1 MSLQKYWGNF
11 HLTVPGVMLLS
22 ALLVGCDEDVAQ
34 NAAPQAPAV
43 SAADVVVK
51 SISQWDSFNGRI
63 EAVESVQL
71 RPRVSGY
78 IDKVNY
84 TDGQEVRKGEVLFT
98 IDDRTYRAALEQ
110 AQATL
115 ARAKTQASL
124 ARSEANRTDK
134 LVNTNLVSRE
144 EWEQRRAAAT
154 QAQADI
160 RAAQAAVDAAQLNLD
175 FTKVTAPIDG
185 RASRA
190 LITSGNLVTA
200 GDSAS
205 VLTTLVSQKTVYVY
219 FDVDESTYLHYQN
232 LARSGQG
239 ASSNHLA
246 LPVEIGLVG
255 EEGYPHQ
262 GKVDFLD
269 NQLTPSTGTIRMRAL
284 LDNAQRQFTPGLFAR
299 VRLPGSAE
307 FNPTLIDDKAVLT
320 DQDRKYV
327 YVVDKEGKAQRR
339 DITPG
344 RLADGLRIVQQGLKP
359 GDRVIVDGLQKVF
372 MPGMP
377 VNAKTVAMTAS
388 TALN

>member
-1 MSLQKYWGNF
+1 MSLQKTWGNF
-11 HLTVPGVMLLS
+11 HLNALGAMLLS
-22 ALLVGCDEDVAQ
+22 VLLVGCDNSVAQ
-34 NAAPQAPAV
+34 NAAPPAPAV

-84 TDGQEVRKGEVLFT
+84 TDGQEVTKGEVLFT

-110 AQATL
+110 AQANL

-124 ARSEANRTDK
+124 AQSEANRTDK
-134 LVNTNLVSRE
+134 LVNTNVVSRE
-144 EWEQRRAAAT
+144 EWEQRRSAAT

-200 GDSAS
+200 GDTAS

-239 ASSNHLA
+239 ASSNHTA
-246 LPVEIGLVG
+246 LPVEIGLTG

-307 FNPTLIDDKAVLT
+307 FKATLIDDKAVLT

-327 YVVDKEGKAQRR
+327 YIVDKEGKAQRR

-344 RLADGLRIVQQGLKP
+344 RLADGLRIVRQGLNP
-359 GDRVIVDGLQKVF
+359 GDKVIVEGLQKVF

-377 VNAKTVAMTAS
+377 VNAKTVAMTATS
-388 TALN
+388 ALN

>member
-1 MSLQKYWGNF
+1 MSLQKTWGNSP
-11 HLTVPGVMLLS
+11 LSALGAILLS
-22 ALLVGCDEDVAQ
+22 VLLVGCDNSVAQ
-34 NAAPQAPAV
+34 NAAPPAPAV

-84 TDGQEVRKGEVLFT
+84 TDGQEVMKGEVLFT

-110 AQATL
+110 AQANL

-124 ARSEANRTDK
+124 AQSEANRTDK
-134 LVNTNLVSRE
+134 LINTHLVSRE
-144 EWEQRRAAAT
+144 EWEQRRSAAV

-200 GDSAS
+200 GDTAS

-239 ASSNHLA
+239 ASSNHTA
-246 LPVEIGLVG
+246 LPVEIGLTG

-284 LDNAQRQFTPGLFAR
+284 LDNSQRQFTPGLFAR

-307 FNPTLIDDKAVLT
+307 FKATLIDDKAVLT

-327 YVVDKEGKAQRR
+327 YIVDKEGKAQRR

-344 RLADGLRIVQQGLKP
+344 RLADGLRIVRQGLNP
-359 GDRVIVDGLQKVF
+359 GDKVIVEGLQKVF

-377 VNAKTVAMTAS
+377 VNAKTVAMTATS
-388 TALN
+388 ALN

>member
-1 MSLQKYWGNF
+1 MSLQKTWGNSP
-11 HLTVPGVMLLS
+11 LSALGAMLLS
-22 ALLVGCDEDVAQ
+22 VLLVGCDDSVAQ
-34 NAAPQAPAV
+34 NAAPPAPAV

-84 TDGQEVRKGEVLFT
+84 TDGQEVKKGEVLFT

-110 AQATL
+110 AQANL

-124 ARSEANRTDK
+124 AQSEANRTDK
-134 LVNTNLVSRE
+134 LINTHLVSRE
-144 EWEQRRAAAT
+144 EWEQRRSAAV

-200 GDSAS
+200 GDTAS

-239 ASSNHLA
+239 ASSNHTA
-246 LPVEIGLVG
+246 LPVEIGLTG

-284 LDNAQRQFTPGLFAR
+284 LDNSQRQFTPGLFAR

-307 FNPTLIDDKAVLT
+307 FKATLIDDKAVLT

-327 YVVDKEGKAQRR
+327 YIVDKEGKAQRR

-344 RLADGLRIVQQGLKP
+344 RLADGLRIVRQGLNP
-359 GDRVIVDGLQKVF
+359 GDKVIVEGLQKVF

-377 VNAKTVAMTAS
+377 VNAKTVAMTATS
-388 TALN
+388 ALN

>member
-1 MSLQKYWGNF
+1 MSLHKPWVNF
-11 HLTVPGVMLLS
+11 HLNALGAMFFSV
-22 ALLVGCDEDVAQ
+22 LLVGCDRGVAQ
-34 NAAPQAPAV
+34 NAVPQAPAV
-43 SAADVVVK
+43 SAASVVVK

-84 TDGQEVRKGEVLFT
+84 TDGQEVKKGEVLFT

-124 ARSEANRTDK
+124 AQSEANRTDK
-134 LVNTNLVSRE
+134 LINTNLVSRE
-144 EWEQRRAAAT
+144 EWEQRRSAAA
-154 QAQADI
+154 QALADI

-307 FNPTLIDDKAVLT
+307 FKATLIDDKAVLT

-327 YVVDKEGKAQRR
+327 YIVDKEGKAQRR

-344 RLADGLRIVQQGLKP
+344 RLADGLRIVQQGLTP

-377 VNAKTVAMTAS
+377 VNAKTVAMTVS

>member
-1 MSLQKYWGNF
+1 MSLQKTWGNI
-11 HLTVPGVMLLS
+11 HLTALGAMMLS
-22 ALLVGCDEDVAQ
+22 FLLVGCDDSVAQ
-34 NAAPQAPAV
+34 NAAPPAPAV
-43 SAADVVVK
+43 SAAKVLVK

-84 TDGQEVRKGEVLFT
+84 TDGQEVKKGQVLFT

-124 ARSEANRTDK
+124 AQSEANRTDK
-134 LVNTNLVSRE
+134 LVHTNLVSRE
-144 EWEQRRAAAT
+144 EWEQRRSAAV

-200 GDSAS
+200 GDTAS

-232 LARSGQG
+232 LARRGQS
-239 ASSNHLA
+239 ASSDNQA

-284 LDNAQRQFTPGLFAR
+284 LDNSQRLFTPGLFAR
-299 VRLPGSAE
+299 ARLPGSAA
-307 FNPTLIDDKAVLT
+307 FQATLIDDKAVLT

-327 YVVDKEGKAQRR
+327 YIVDKDGKAQRR

-344 RLADGLRIVQQGLKP
+344 RLADGLRIVQKGLNP
-359 GDRVIVDGLQKVF
+359 GDSVIVDGLQKVF

-377 VNAKTVAMTAS
+377 VNAKTVAMTSSA
-388 TALN
+388 TLN

>member
-1 MSLQKYWGNF
+1 MSLQKTWGYF
-11 HLTVPGVMLLS
+11 HLSATGVVLLS
-22 ALLVGCDEDVAQ
+22 ALLVGCDDSVAQ
-34 NAAPQAPAV
+34 NAAPQAPVV

-84 TDGQEVRKGEVLFT
+84 TDGQEVKKGEVLFT
-98 IDDRTYRAALEQ
+98 IDDRTYRAALD
-110 AQATL
+110 
-115 ARAKTQASL
+115 L

-144 EWEQRRAAAT
+144 EWEQRRATAT

-307 FNPTLIDDKAVLT
+307 FNATLIDDKAVLT

-359 GDRVIVDGLQKVF
+359 GDKVIVDGLQKVF

>member
-1 MSLQKYWGNF
+1 MSLQKNWGNF
-11 HLTVPGVMLLS
+11 HLNALGIMLLS
-22 ALLVGCDEDVAQ
+22 VLLVGCDNSVAQ
-34 NAAPQAPAV
+34 NAAPPAPAV

-84 TDGQEVRKGEVLFT
+84 TDGQEVKKGEVLFT
-98 IDDRTYRAALEQ
+98 IDDRTYHAALEQ
-110 AQATL
+110 AQANL

-124 ARSEANRTDK
+124 AQSEANRTDK
-134 LVNTNLVSRE
+134 LVNTNVVSRE
-144 EWEQRRAAAT
+144 EWEQRRSAAT

-200 GDSAS
+200 GDTAS

-239 ASSNHLA
+239 ASSNHTA
-246 LPVEIGLVG
+246 LPVEIGLTG

-307 FNPTLIDDKAVLT
+307 FKATLIDDKAVLT

-327 YVVDKEGKAQRR
+327 YIVDKEGKAQRR

-344 RLADGLRIVQQGLKP
+344 RLADGLRIVRQGLNP
-359 GDRVIVDGLQKVF
+359 GDKVIVEGLQKVF

-377 VNAKTVAMTAS
+377 VNAKTVAMTATS
-388 TALN
+388 ALN

>member
-1 MSLQKYWGNF
+1 MSLQKPWVNF
-11 HLTVPGVMLLS
+11 HLNALGVIFLS
-22 ALLVGCDEDVAQ
+22 VLLVGCDKGVAQ
-34 NAAPQAPAV
+34 NAVPQAPSV
-43 SAADVVVK
+43 SAANVVVK

-84 TDGQEVRKGEVLFT
+84 TDGQEVKKGEVLFT

-124 ARSEANRTDK
+124 AQSEANRTDK
-134 LVNTNLVSRE
+134 LINTNLVSRE
-144 EWEQRRAAAT
+144 EWEQRRSAAA

-284 LDNAQRQFTPGLFAR
+284 LDNSQRQFTPGLFAR

-307 FNPTLIDDKAVLT
+307 FKATLIDDKAVLT

-327 YVVDKEGKAQRR
+327 YIVDKDGKAQRR

-344 RLADGLRIVQQGLKP
+344 RLADGLRIVQQGLTP
-359 GDRVIVDGLQKVF
+359 GDKVIVDGLQKVF

>member
-1 MSLQKYWGNF
+1 MSLQKTWGNF
-11 HLTVPGVMLLS
+11 HLNALGVMLLS
-22 ALLVGCDEDVAQ
+22 VLLVGCDNSVAQ
-34 NAAPQAPAV
+34 NAAPPAPAV

-84 TDGQEVRKGEVLFT
+84 TDGQEVKKGEVLFT

-110 AQATL
+110 AQANL
-115 ARAKTQASL
+115 ARAKTQAIL
-124 ARSEANRTDK
+124 AQSEANRTDK
-134 LVNTNLVSRE
+134 LVNTNVVSRE
-144 EWEQRRAAAT
+144 EWEQRRSAAT

-200 GDSAS
+200 GDTAS

-239 ASSNHLA
+239 ASSNHTA
-246 LPVEIGLVG
+246 LPVEIGLTG

-307 FNPTLIDDKAVLT
+307 FKATLIDDKAVLT

-327 YVVDKEGKAQRR
+327 YIVDKEGKAQRR

-344 RLADGLRIVQQGLKP
+344 RLADGLRIVRQGLNP
-359 GDRVIVDGLQKVF
+359 GDKVIVEGLQKVF

-377 VNAKTVAMTAS
+377 VNAKTVAMTATS
-388 TALN
+388 ALN

>member
-1 MSLQKYWGNF
+1 MSLQKPWVNF
-11 HLTVPGVMLLS
+11 HWNALGVIFLS
-22 ALLVGCDEDVAQ
+22 VLLVGCDKGVAQ
-34 NAAPQAPAV
+34 NAAPQAPSV
-43 SAADVVVK
+43 SAANVVVK

-84 TDGQEVRKGEVLFT
+84 TDGQEVKKGEVLFT

-124 ARSEANRTDK
+124 AQSEANRTDK
-134 LVNTNLVSRE
+134 LIHTNLVSRE
-144 EWEQRRAAAT
+144 EWEQRRSAAA

-284 LDNAQRQFTPGLFAR
+284 LDNSQRQFTPGLFAR

-307 FNPTLIDDKAVLT
+307 FKATLIDDKAVLT

-327 YVVDKEGKAQRR
+327 YIVDKDGKAQRR

-344 RLADGLRIVQQGLKP
+344 RLADGLRIVQQGLTP
-359 GDRVIVDGLQKVF
+359 GDKVIVDGLQKVF

>member
-1 MSLQKYWGNF
+1 MSLQKTWGNSP
-11 HLTVPGVMLLS
+11 LSALGAILLS
-22 ALLVGCDEDVAQ
+22 VLLVGCDNSVAQ
-34 NAAPQAPAV
+34 NAAPPAPAV

-84 TDGQEVRKGEVLFT
+84 TDGQEVKKGEVLFT

-110 AQATL
+110 AQANL

-124 ARSEANRTDK
+124 AQSEANRTDK
-134 LVNTNLVSRE
+134 LINTHLVSRE
-144 EWEQRRAAAT
+144 EWEQRRSAAV

-200 GDSAS
+200 GDTAS

-239 ASSNHLA
+239 ASSNHSA
-246 LPVEIGLVG
+246 LPVEIGLTG

-284 LDNAQRQFTPGLFAR
+284 LDNSQRQFTPGLFAR

-307 FNPTLIDDKAVLT
+307 FKATLIDDKAVLT

-327 YVVDKEGKAQRR
+327 YIVDKEGKAQRR

-344 RLADGLRIVQQGLKP
+344 RLADGLRIVRQGLNP
-359 GDRVIVDGLQKVF
+359 GDKVIVEGLQKVF

-377 VNAKTVAMTAS
+377 VNAKTVAMTATS
-388 TALN
+388 ALN

>member
-22 ALLVGCDEDVAQ
+22 ALLVGCDEGVAQ
-34 NAAPQAPAV
+34 NAAPQAPVV

-84 TDGQEVRKGEVLFT
+84 ADGQEVKKGEVLFT

-110 AQATL
+110 SQATL

-124 ARSEANRTDK
+124 AQSEASRTDK
-134 LVNTNLVSRE
+134 LINTNLVSRE
-144 EWEQRRAAAT
+144 EWEQRRSAAA

-200 GDSAS
+200 GGSARGIPP
-205 VLTTLVSQKTVYVY
+205 LGLQKTVYVY

-255 EEGYPHQ
+255 EDGYPHQ

-269 NQLTPSTGTIRMRAL
+269 NQLTPSTGTIRMRAI

-307 FNPTLIDDKAVLT
+307 FKATLIDDKAVLT

-327 YVVDKEGKAQRR
+327 YIVDKEGKAQRR

-344 RLADGLRIVQQGLKP
+344 RLAAGLRIVQKGLNP
-359 GDRVIVDGLQKVF
+359 GDKVIVDGLQKVF

-377 VNAKTVAMTAS
+377 VNAKTVAMTTS

>member
-1 MSLQKYWGNF
+1 MSLQKPWVNV
-11 HLTVPGVMLLS
+11 HLTALGAMFLS
-22 ALLVGCDEDVAQ
+22 MLLVGCDDGVAQ
-34 NAAPQAPAV
+34 NAVPQAPAV

-78 IDKVNY
+78 IAKVNS
-84 TDGQEVRKGEVLFT
+84 TDGQAVKKGEVLFT

-115 ARAKTQASL
+115 TRAKTQASL

-134 LVNTNLVSRE
+134 LVNTNVVSRE
-144 EWEQRRAAAT
+144 EWEQRRSAAA

-205 VLTTLVSQKTVYVY
+205 VLTTLVSLKTVYVY
-219 FDVDESTYLHYQN
+219 FDVDEATYLHYQN

-307 FNPTLIDDKAVLT
+307 FKATLVDDKAVLT

-327 YVVDKEGKAQRR
+327 YIVDKEGKAQRR

-344 RLADGLRIVQQGLKP
+344 RLAAGLRIVQQGLNP
-359 GDRVIVDGLQKVF
+359 GDKVIVDGLQKVF

-377 VNAKTVAMTAS
+377 VNAKTVPMTAS
-388 TALN
+388 AALN